1 MTTNSEATDSL
12 HAPAVGATPPGP
24 AEMLRALLDTPKPKD
39 ESWQS
44 DAGRAVSMLAVRFL
58 SETSDES
65 AMRTVALLGVAQ
77 SLGVKEARKRALK
90 LTRWSETA
98 PPPLTA
104 LAHKDEQHAALVALA
119 RLSTSWARPYTER
132 ALSDPALPEDFL
144 SDLLRWAR
152 STFADNLSF
161 TQDLYAPQIF
171 AAKTGDRAVALM
183 KEAGKLL
190 TPVGFEPASQLAQG
204 IAVLVDALMQSP
216 RLETKEDKPLVASV
230 GALLHLV
237 QDHAAVA
244 PAILLQPGFVTAFA
258 RLSGRVSKGA
268 ASKQV
273 TAVADAL
280 AQATIS
286 ILAADVERHG
296 RQAATHWGALVPA
309 WRSAYAS
316 WDTTMAAAVK
326 ATPALAAMTANQ
338 AEDSPAGEDAYAAEA
353 VFARLLPA
361 WSAFV
366 AELPDASRAASL
378 SSMLQQAA
386 GTLGIVPLGEAGAV
400 VGYDP
405 LSHHLAEEA
414 DASPSQVRIVRPGVQ
429 VRRAD
434 GSARVLVAALVAAM

>member
-1 MTTNSEATDSL
+1 MSTSEENPDPSSATSAD
-12 HAPAVGATPPGP
+12 ARPALP
-24 AEMLRALLDTPKPKD
+24 ADLLRTLLDKPKPKD
-39 ESWQS
+39 EDWQAE
-44 DAGRAVSMLAVRFL
+44 AGRAVSLLAVHFL
-58 SETSDES
+58 SESNDDGALRS
-65 AMRTVALLGVAQ
+65 VALLGLAQ
-77 SLGVKEARKRALK
+77 SLGVKEARKRTLK
-90 LTRWSETA
+90 LTRWSEVA
-98 PPPLTA
+98 PPPLTT
-104 LAHKDEQHAALVALA
+104 LAQKDEQQAALAGLA
-119 RLSTSWARPYTER
+119 KIAAPWSRAYAER

-144 SDLLRWAR
+144 PDLLRWAR

-161 TQDLYAPQIF
+161 TQDFYAPQIS
-171 AAKTGDRAVALM
+171 AAKPCERAAALM

-190 TPVGFEPASQLAQG
+190 KPVGPEPAPQLAQG

-216 RLETKEDKPLVASV
+216 RSGTEEDKAFVASV
-230 GALLHLV
+230 GALLHLM

-258 RLSGRVSKGA
+258 RLSVRVSKGA
-268 ASKQV
+268 ASKLV

-280 AQATIS
+280 ALATIS

-296 RQAATHWGALVPA
+296 QQAAAHWGALVPA
-309 WRSAYAS
+309 WRSAYAN
-316 WDTTMAAAVK
+316 WDATMAAAVK

-338 AEDSPAGEDAYAAEA
+338 PEVSPAGEDAYAAEA

-361 WSAFV
+361 WNAFV

-434 GSARVLVAALVAAM
+434 GSARVLVAALVATV

>member
-1 MTTNSEATDSL
+1 LSSTDTTPADAT
-12 HAPAVGATPPGP
+12 AV
-24 AEMLRALLDTPKPKD
+24 LRTLLDTPKPKD
-39 ESWQS
+39 DAWQTE
-44 DAGRAVSMLAVRFL
+44 AGRAVSLLAVRFL
-58 SETSDES
+58 NEGNDEAALRS
-65 AMRTVALLGVAQ
+65 VALLGLAQ
-77 SLGVKEARKRALK
+77 SLGVKEARKRTLK
-90 LTRWSETA
+90 LTRWSEVT
-98 PPPLTA
+98 PPPLTTLAQRDEQQAA
-104 LAHKDEQHAALVALA
+104 LAGLA
-119 RLSTSWARPYTER
+119 KLSAPWSRAYAER

-144 SDLLRWAR
+144 PDLLRWAR

-161 TQDLYAPQIF
+161 TQDCYAPQIA
-171 AAKTGDRAVALM
+171 AAKPGERAAALM

-190 TPVGFEPASQLAQG
+190 KPVGPEPAPQLAQG

-216 RLETKEDKPLVASV
+216 RSGTEEDKSFVASV

-280 AQATIS
+280 ALATIS

-309 WRSAYAS
+309 WRSAYAN
-316 WDTTMAAAVK
+316 WDATMAAAVR
-326 ATPALAAMTANQ
+326 ATPALAAMTANR

-361 WSAFV
+361 WNAFV

-429 VRRAD
+429 VRRPD
-434 GSARVLVAALVAAM
+434 GSARVLVAALVAAV